1 MTLGQKIA
9 KLRKE
14 QNLTQ
19 EKLAEILNVSRQSVS
34 KWESDAAYPE
44 TEKLIKMGSLF
55 GCSMDYLLK
64 DDVTERSEKPGA
76 GTVSVWE
83 EIRRD
88 VRTRFKERKSRA
100 QIFGMPLY
108 HIGQDARGF
117 FAVGLKARGVF
128 AVGLRSFGAVSVGLL
143 SFGGLSLGLLSLG
156 LLSVGILSAGLLAL
170 GVFALGLFAI
180 GAISMG
186 IVSCGALSIGYFSR
200 GAMAVGKY
208 AAYGDHARAMIA
220 IGETKATGS
229 VYAFSNLSA
238 SNIACIIEWLDA
250 NTPGWLN
257 LAKEIFKLFLR

>member
-14 QNLTQ
+14 QKLTQ

-44 TEKLIKMGSLF
+44 TEKLIKMGNLF
-55 GCSMDYLLK
+55 NCSMDYLLK
-64 DDVTERSEKPGA
+64 EDATEKSGNPGLQTA
-76 GTVSVWE
+76 SVWE
-83 EIRRD
+83 TIRED
-88 VRTRFKERKSRA
+88 VITRFKDRKSET

-108 HIGQDARGF
+108 HIGRDARGF

-128 AVGLRSFGAVSVGLL
+128 AVGLRSRGAVSMGLL
-143 SFGGLSLGLLSLG
+143 SVGGLSFGLLSLG
-156 LLSVGILSAGLLAL
+156 LISMGILSAGLLAV

-180 GAISMG
+180 GAISVG
-186 IVSCGALSIGYFSR
+186 IVSCGAIAIGYFSR
-200 GAMAVGKY
+200 GALAVGKY

-220 IGETKATGS
+220 IGETKAIGS
-229 VYAFSNLSA
+229 VYAFSDLSA

-250 NTPGWLN
+250 NTPGWLT
-257 LAKEIFKLFLR
+257 LAKEIFKLFLG